1 MKRIVGGMAVALSLV
16 FASSALASP
25 PSSMTITSVIAF
37 SSFPSAAP
45 WSVTG
50 LSGSYTTSS
59 GDAGA
64 LTADASLGAV
74 PTGGV
79 NPQGKPNQST
89 DNSVL
94 HLLLTLTSSNDL
106 ASTLVLRC
114 SQHATEADFTT
125 YPIVPSKNGSCAV
138 LSATGGYAG
147 LNGSGKITSG
157 VADFSA
163 LPYPTLTDTV
173 ALGEQG

>member
-1 MKRIVGGMAVALSLV
+1 MVGGMVAVLALV

-50 LSGSYTTSS
+50 LSGSYTTST
-59 GDAGA
+59 GDHGT

-94 HLLLTLTSSNDL
+94 HLLMTLTSSTDP

-114 SQHATEADFTT
+114 SQHATAADFAT
-125 YPIVPSKNGSCAV
+125 YPIVPSKNGTCAV

-147 LNGSGKITSG
+147 LAGSGRIDPG

-163 LPYPTLTDTV
+163 LPSPILTDTV
-173 ALGEQG
+173 ALG